1 MNATSDPGTDLTPAE
16 TREIRLALDRHID
29 ELARQYALTSGWRG
43 RSLKNTGEILSEISA
58 SARAY
63 VKVSDDRDSLD
74 EWVASFRKTR
84 RKTIKMAL
92 ALDGREC

>member
-1 MNATSDPGTDLTPAE
+1 MNTTSDPGTDLTPAE

-29 ELARQYALTSGWRG
+29 ELARQYALTSGRRG
-43 RSLKNTGEILSEISA
+43 RSLKNTREILSEIGA

-63 VKVSDDRDSLD
+63 VKVSDEGDSLD
-74 EWVASFRKTR
+74 EWVASFRKTH

-92 ALDGREC
+92 ILDSWE